1 MNLTTQ
7 CGIQILM
14 KSKGAFLMNIVTLSD
29 SETTRNTYDKD
40 VGYLMRI
47 LNSSDS
53 ESARNTYDKGIDS
66 PPE

>member
-1 MNLTTQ
+1 
-7 CGIQILM
+7 M